1 MRTEPQ
7 VTPGEIPPPYHVTP
21 ELDWR
26 SASPAFHRFIRA
38 FFINTMALSR
48 RELDFGFLKGLTPPE
63 VREARR
69 YLTDNLASGHVGIVE
84 GIGLLG
90 DADSAKRLDECL
102 RRETNLSRR
111 ISVGRALYR
120 LRQDAQFPDLLDA
133 MVRSDSATLRQAH
146 LNDVLFLEDERA
158 ISLLL
163 RLLDDSDSLVRRMAL
178 SWLNGLEDEVH
189 YLTPTFPHD
198 AQYYRDRRFDTK
210 LLSRM
215 VRNLGS
221 DPAGWPVRT

>member
-1 MRTEPQ
+1 MRTEPE
-7 VTPGEIPPPYHVTP
+7 VTPEEIPPPYHVTP

-48 RELDFGFLKGLTPPE
+48 GELDFRFLEELTPAE

-69 YLTDNLASGHVGIVE
+69 YLLDNLASGHVGIIE

-102 RRETNLSRR
+102 QRQTNLSRR
-111 ISVGRALYR
+111 ISMGRALYR
-120 LRQDAQFPDLLDA
+120 LRQDPQFPDLLEA

-146 LNDVLFLEDERA
+146 LDDVLFLEDDRA
-158 ISLLL
+158 LTFLL

-198 AQYYRDRRFDTK
+198 AQYYRTRRSDAE
-210 LLSRM
+210 LMGRM

-221 DPAGWPVRT
+221 DPAAWPVRT